1 MKFEAIDI
9 QNTPAGQAIQLPE
22 EFRINDDK
30 VFLKKTG
37 NVIHIIPY
45 HKPWD
50 NIFESL
56 YDFTPDYMNDRKQP
70 DEQNREL
77 FY

>member
-1 MKFEAIDI
+1 MKIEAIDI
-9 QNTPAGQAIQLPE
+9 QNNSDVQAIQLPE

-45 HKPWD
+45 HKPWS
-50 NIFESL
+50 IFFESL
-56 YDFTPDYMNDRKQP
+56 TEFTPDYMNDRNQP
-70 DEQNREL
+70 GEQNREL
-77 FY
+77 FD

>member
-1 MKFEAIDI
+1 MKIEAIDV
-9 QNTPAGQAIQLPE
+9 QNNSEGQAIQLPE

-50 NIFESL
+50 NFFESL
-56 YDFTPDYMNDRKQP
+56 TEFTPDYMNDRNQP
-70 DEQNREL
+70 DEQKREL
-77 FY
+77 FD